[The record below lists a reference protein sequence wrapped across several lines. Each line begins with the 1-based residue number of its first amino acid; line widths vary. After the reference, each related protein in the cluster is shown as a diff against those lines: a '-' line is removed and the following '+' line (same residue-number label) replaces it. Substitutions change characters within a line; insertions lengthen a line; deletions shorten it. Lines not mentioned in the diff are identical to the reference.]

1 MVKHNFYEKVVFFS
15 MNNVQRQRIIWEKSS
30 VVRYI
35 TTNVLNVLLVLLCFS
50 KTMKFISSYVM
61 TYFFST
67 FDKNSVYCSLSYVEL
82 SFLGRKASFCL
93 SRVSDMYPC
102 TSYPSR
108 SYGDFE
114 EEWIKL
120 GEESYVG
127 IFESG

>member
-50 KTMKFISSYVM
+50 KNNEIYLKLCHDV
-61 TYFFST
+61 FFST

-93 SRVSDMYPC
+93 SRESDMHPC
-102 TSYPSR
+102 TSSPSR

>member
-1 MVKHNFYEKVVFFS
+1 
-15 MNNVQRQRIIWEKSS
+15 
-30 VVRYI
+30 
-35 TTNVLNVLLVLLCFS
+35 
-50 KTMKFISSYVM
+50 M

-93 SRVSDMYPC
+93 SRESDMYPC
-102 TSYPSR
+102 TSSPSR